1 MNEAYLYPY
10 SAEYARQR
18 GEESLWRASYLSNM
32 DCKDAIRKAVWEHY
46 DGAHL
51 DGDCLAKVI
60 QEFGYKRTAWV
71 LANTIQ
77 QLEWGGQYSSENKEW
92 ASRIY
97 IPPDKSHNLN
107 FVVPIRSAVLN
118 GVVDQYRAAYQA
130 LGLFSPNQCEPDSFE
145 KLDYEGKVLVLSPDT
160 LKESCWKPENQLW
173 YVI

>member
-1 MNEAYLYPY
+1 MAGQLPEQHGLQGCH
-10 SAEYARQR
+10 S
-18 GEESLWRASYLSNM
+18 ESRLAALRRWP
-32 DCKDAIRKAVWEHY
+32 I
-46 DGAHL
+46 L

-130 LGLFSPNQCEPDSFE
+130 LGLFSLINVSQT
-145 KLDYEGKVLVLSPDT
+145 LSRNWT
-160 LKESCWKPENQLW
+160 TRERCWCFLR
-173 YVI
+173 IL

>member
-1 MNEAYLYPY
+1 MRR
-10 SAEYARQR
+10 SSGR
-18 GEESLWRASYLSNM
+18 LSFKREM
-32 DCKDAIRKAVWEHY
+32 CIR
-46 DGAHL
+46 D
-51 DGDCLAKVI
+51 
-60 QEFGYKRTAWV
+60 R
-71 LANTIQ
+71 ANTIQ

-118 GVVDQYRAAYQA
+118 GVVNQYRAAYQA

-173 YVI
+173 YAHDAVSYTHLDVYKRQPQNSRWKFGMAVSGV

>member
-32 DCKDAIRKAVWEHY
+32 DCKDAIRKAVWQHY

-51 DGDCLAKVI
+51 DGGCLDKVI
-60 QEFGYKRTAWV
+60 QEFGY
-71 LANTIQ
+71 
-77 QLEWGGQYSSENKEW
+77 GQYSSENKEW

-130 LGLFSPNQCEPDSFE
+130 LGSSALINVSQT
-145 KLDYEGKVLVLSPDT
+145 LSRNWT
-160 LKESCWKPENQLW
+160 TRERCWCFLR
-173 YVI
+173 IL